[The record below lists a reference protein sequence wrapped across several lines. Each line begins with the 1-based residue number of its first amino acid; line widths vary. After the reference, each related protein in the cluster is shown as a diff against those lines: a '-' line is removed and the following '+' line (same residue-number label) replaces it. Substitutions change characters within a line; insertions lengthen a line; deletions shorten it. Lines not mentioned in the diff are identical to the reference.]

1 MNLIIKKRQIILSA
15 LVLALAA
22 ECVWLHITCERQRE
36 DIAGLA
42 LDQQKTIVA
51 VKHLENWVETSSV
64 ESRIKG
70 YKKELEGYKQSFM
83 DRCRSLRDAAVKGYE
98 AAKDE
103 LTK

>member
-1 MNLIIKKRQIILSA
+1 MLRNLIIAFLFVM
-15 LVLALAA
+15 VLALAA

>member
-1 MNLIIKKRQIILSA
+1 MAKNLIIAFLSIM
-15 LVLALAA
+15 VLALAG
-22 ECVWLHITCERQRE
+22 ECVWLHIACERQRE

-42 LDQQKTIVA
+42 LDQRKTIDA

-70 YKKELEGYKQSFM
+70 YRKELEGYRQSFM
-83 DRCRSLRDAAVKGYE
+83 DRCRSLKDAAVKGYE

-103 LTK
+103 LSR

>member
-1 MNLIIKKRQIILSA
+1 M
-15 LVLALAA
+15 
-22 ECVWLHITCERQRE
+22 
-36 DIAGLA
+36 
-42 LDQQKTIVA
+42 
-51 VKHLENWVETSSV
+51 ETSSV